1 MLKVSIEKH
10 KANVEVLL
18 EKTAG
23 ILQNILIHLETIEKE
38 LAIIAEYDDELE
50 MLNKYFKKKGLS
62 NNNEIYTFEN
72 TKTGKVYD
80 DMMSI
85 AEKEDFLK
93 KNKHIKQSSL
103 TINISSGVRGMGG
116 MKNDGGWKDNLSRI
130 ADGHQIDVAQ
140 QHKKRSIKEVKTQQ
154 VVEKHRRRQRG
165 KK

>member
-1 MLKVSIEKH
+1 MP
-10 KANVEVLL
+10 
-18 EKTAG
+18 
-23 ILQNILIHLETIEKE
+23 
-38 LAIIAEYDDELE
+38 
-50 MLNKYFKKKGLS
+50 
-62 NNNEIYTFEN
+62 IYTFEN

-93 KNKHIKQSSL
+93 KNKHIKQRLTSL
-103 TINISSGVRGMGG
+103 NISSGVRGMGS

-130 ADGHQIDVAQ
+130 ADAHPNSALAQ